1 MVGLDNVPNLNSIA
15 TGIAKDFRSKKEE
28 LEAEFKKA
36 TEDGLKKYKT
46 WIEKVR
52 NILYA
57 FQKVLSW
64 FEFYRQWAIL

>member
-1 MVGLDNVPNLNSIA
+1 MVGLDNVPNLNNIA

-46 WIEKVR
+46 WIGKVR

-57 FQKVLSW
+57 FQKVKLV
-64 FEFYRQWAIL
+64 